1 MHRIM
6 QSRLT
11 IDTPDQG
18 VNLLNRKT
26 LFAILAP
33 VLIVAASAFAM
44 TLAVSY
50 GVAPVTATSPTQNVT
65 LMINDFM
72 PAFFQIMIVMIFV
85 LLLLVLVDRVS
96 KHI

>member
-1 MHRIM
+1 MCASM
-6 QSRLT
+6 PT
-11 IDTPDQG
+11 VDTLDQG
-18 VNLLNRKT
+18 VNLLNKK
-26 LFAILAP
+26 LFAILVP
-33 VLIVAASAFAM
+33 LLIVSA
-44 TLAVSY
+44 TAVTMS
-50 GVAPVTATSPTQNVT
+50 VAFGYAVTPVVATSPTQNVT

>member
-1 MHRIM
+1 M
-6 QSRLT
+6 
-11 IDTPDQG
+11 
-18 VNLLNRKT
+18 NLLNKNK
-26 LFAILAP
+26 LFALAALG
-33 VLIVAASAFAM
+33 LIVAASAFTM
-44 TLAVSY
+44 TVALNY
-50 GVAPVTATSPTQNVT
+50 GVMPVQATSPTQNVT

>member
-1 MHRIM
+1 M
-6 QSRLT
+6 QSKAPT
-11 IDTPDQG
+11 IVLPDQG
-18 VNLLNRKT
+18 VNSLNKKI
-26 LFAILAP
+26 FALAA
-33 VLIVAASAFAM
+33 LAMIVSASAFAV
-44 TLAVSY
+44 TAIVSGY
-50 GVAPVTATSPTQNVT
+50 AVAPVQATSPTQNVT